1 MDNIDAWTRTLG
13 RALDVIF
20 IKYPARTGLGIV
32 LGSMFYFLARLFD
45 PALRTLT
52 FADFSGAPWWGWLSL
67 GILVMHAPTIASLGK
82 QRPIGND
89 SIDQALELIE
99 RANFTQAE
107 KRQHY
112 RNLIERVTRSVA
124 LSQET
129 QREVTRI
136 ERSITSEE
144 PPSRD

>member
-1 MDNIDAWTRTLG
+1 MDNVDAWTRALD
-13 RALDVIF
+13 RALDIIF
-20 IKYPARTGLGIV
+20 VKYPARTGLGIV
-32 LGSMFYFLARLFD
+32 LGSVFCFLARLLD
-45 PALRTLT
+45 PVLQTLT
-52 FADFSGAPWWGWLSL
+52 FADFAGAPWWGWLSL
-67 GILVMHAPTIASLGK
+67 GILVMHAPTIASLFR

-99 RANFTQAE
+99 RGNFTQTE
-107 KRQHY
+107 RRQHF
-112 RNLIERVTRSVA
+112 RNLIERVARSVA